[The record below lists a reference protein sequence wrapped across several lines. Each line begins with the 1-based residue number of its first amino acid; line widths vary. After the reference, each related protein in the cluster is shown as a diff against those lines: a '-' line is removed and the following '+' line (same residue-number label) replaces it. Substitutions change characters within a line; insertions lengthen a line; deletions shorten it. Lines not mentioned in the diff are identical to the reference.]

1 MGFVSLYGVTVFIT
15 LEELDL
21 HPIRV
26 SKTYASDQLDFR
38 GAEFRQRD
46 KLKVNAVA
54 ELAGS
59 DIRLRGH
66 IGTRLEAKCDRCV
79 GLVEIPVERDFDLC
93 YRPVG
98 TIAREE
104 EIKIPEDE
112 LEVGFYSGNGIMLS
126 H

>member
-26 SKTYASDQLDFR
+26 SKTYASDQLDFL

-59 DIRLRGH
+59 DILIRGH
-66 IGTRLEAKCDRCV
+66 IGTRLEAKCDRC
-79 GLVEIPVERDFDLC
+79 GELGETPVALDFDLC
-93 YRPVG
+93 YLPVG
-98 TIAREE
+98 TLAREE
-104 EIKIPEDE
+104 DSK
-112 LEVGFYSGNGIMLS
+112 LS
-126 H
+126 EA